1 MTGAEKVMR
10 DEIMKSSGSRLP
22 ASTRR
27 VGGNTYPAISATRQ
41 RGATLIVALVILA
54 VVTLLGVTSIR
65 SSSLEL
71 KMAASARDRSVAFQ
85 AAEAALLTIERNLMT
100 APPRRSALLPGCDPA
115 AGVTD
120 PQARCFVPECSLGHC
135 FTGRFAG
142 TTQNSDCRLAD
153 ASGMID
159 QPWKNPDLWSQPE
172 SHAVVNVARTDLP
185 TTSLE
190 VKYLIEF
197 MCFVLP
203 QEITSLESNGDPFQ
217 EAVPLYR
224 VTVLAEGEAQRASVM
239 LQTTITVPEA

>member
-1 MTGAEKVMR
+1 MSN
-10 DEIMKSSGSRLP
+10 EIMKFCGKRLP
-22 ASTRR
+22 VADRGIGGGVAYGAAAS
-27 VGGNTYPAISATRQ
+27 AQ

-85 AAEAALLTIERNLMT
+85 AAEAALLTIERNLMA

-115 AGVTD
+115 AGVAD
-120 PQARCFVPECSLGHC
+120 PQAQCFVPDCSLGHC

-153 ASGMID
+153 ASGVIN

-172 SHAVVNVARTDLP
+172 SHAVVEVARTDLVD
-185 TTSLE
+185 TSLE
-190 VKYLIEF
+190 VKYLVEF
-197 MCFVLP
+197 MCFILP
-203 QEITSLESNGDPFQ
+203 AEITSLESNSDPFK

-224 VTVLAEGEAQRASVM
+224 VTVMAEGEAQRASVM
-239 LQTTITVPEA
+239 LQSTITIPEA